1 MASALQQDWE
11 NYNPNNP
18 TALRSPSYW
27 DAVKENIPHQLTGL
41 SRVGTNALGFPVD
54 IINLGLEATDATYN
68 LATGKTGRHL
78 SSDYPF
84 MGSRNFEDAFNIP
97 ERTGNPTDFWS
108 EIGGE
113 FLLPTGQGLARSAL
127 KAEEFLS
134 KIVKD
139 KLPEFVGKNVPELFK
154 TPITGLNIKP
164 KDSALSPNLS
174 KEDKIARGIE
184 SQRELLP
191 KYLYHTPRG
200 RNVDDGIKTYKHKE
214 FDEIG
219 RDGKGIY
226 LSQEPYDSNSVKID
240 VSKIPMRHRKDV
252 DFTGQQ
258 EGYIV
263 SKIDIPKE
271 AIVTKQAP
279 KIENLNF
286 NELLTAWTVDQ
297 TKVPRKLLSDKLST
311 PENKN
316 RTIKALNN
324 LGYKDTVP
332 IYRTVRYKGEL
343 KDEDLISASL
353 TPEANI
359 NFTKFSTEG
368 KTINPLSD
376 NPVPQDFAILR
387 YDVPINDV
395 KGYLPEFAGDIKRT
409 VNKKIKDLGI
419 GQEKISGLKTVTNPS
434 AHAKQLLST
443 QDEIIADV
451 SKIKPKVLQ
460 HYGLNKNLNPLSSE
474 LSIPSEIAKGKITK
488 PSDLPSNYSVLPFP
502 KGGINAPKEAWA
514 ERKGEKLISYKVN
527 KKDILASPN
536 ILRRGDLDESEII
549 INTNKVTKQ
558 E

>member
-1 MASALQQDWE
+1 MASALYQDWE
-11 NYNPNNP
+11 NYNPNKP
-18 TALRSPSYW
+18 TALRPPSYW
-27 DAVKENIPHQLTGL
+27 DAVKENLPHALRGFQ
-41 SRVGTNALGFPVD
+41 RMPTNVMGFPVD
-54 IINLGLEATDATYN
+54 MVN
-68 LATGKTGRHL
+68 LAVGAEK
-78 SSDYPF
+78 PF
-84 MGSRNFEDAFNIP
+84 LGSEYLAEKLNVP
-97 ERTGNPTDFWS
+97 ERTGHPTELGT
-108 EIGGE
+108 EIASE
-113 FLLPTGQGLARSAL
+113 FLLPTGQGLGRSAL
-127 KAEEFLS
+127 KAEEFLGRTF
-134 KIVKD
+134 KE
-139 KLPEFVGKNVPELFK
+139 KLPEVVGKHVPEPFR

-164 KDSALSPNLS
+164 KDSALSPKLS
-174 KEDKIARGIE
+174 KE
-184 SQRELLP
+184 
-191 KYLYHTPRG
+191 
-200 RNVDDGIKTYKHKE
+200 
-214 FDEIG
+214 
-219 RDGKGIY
+219 
-226 LSQEPYDSNSVKID
+226 
-240 VSKIPMRHRKDV
+240 
-252 DFTGQQ
+252 
-258 EGYIV
+258 
-263 SKIDIPKE
+263 E

-332 IYRTVRYKGEL
+332 VYRAVRYKGEL

-460 HYGLNKNLNPLSSE
+460 HYGGNKNLNPLSSE

-502 KGGINAPKEAWA
+502 KGGINAPKEAWDA
-514 ERKGEKLISYKVN
+514 WAKNEEIAKKEMIKYYKEFY
-527 KKDILASPN
+527 N
-536 ILRRGDLDESEII
+536 I
-549 INTNKVTKQ
+549 K
-558 E
+558 

>member
-1 MASALQQDWE
+1 MAGALYQD
-11 NYNPNNP
+11 NPNNP
-18 TALRSPSYW
+18 TALRPPSYW
-27 DAVKENIPHQLTGL
+27 DAVKQNLPHALRGFQ
-41 SRVGTNALGFPVD
+41 RMPTNVMGFPVD
-54 IINLGLEATDATYN
+54 MVNLVVGAEKPFLGSEY
-68 LATGKTGRHL
+68 LAEKL
-78 SSDYPF
+78 
-84 MGSRNFEDAFNIP
+84 NVP
-97 ERTGNPTDFWS
+97 ERTGHPTELGT
-108 EIGGE
+108 EIASE
-113 FLLPTGQGLARSAL
+113 FLLPTAQGLGRSAL
-127 KAEEFLS
+127 KAEEFLGRTF
-134 KIVKD
+134 KE
-139 KLPEFVGKNVPELFK
+139 KLPEFVGKNVPEPFR

-164 KDSALSPNLS
+164 KDSALSPKLS
-174 KEDKIARGIE
+174 KEDRIARGIE
-184 SQRELLP
+184 SQRERLP

-240 VSKIPMRHRKDV
+240 VSKIPMRHQKDV

-332 IYRTVRYKGEL
+332 VYRAVRYKGEL

-460 HYGLNKNLNPLSSE
+460 HYGGNKNLNPLSSE

-502 KGGINAPKEAWA
+502 KGGINAPKEAWDA
-514 ERKGEKLISYKVN
+514 WAKNEEIAKKEMIKYYKEFY
-527 KKDILASPN
+527 N
-536 ILRRGDLDESEII
+536 I
-549 INTNKVTKQ
+549 K
-558 E
+558 